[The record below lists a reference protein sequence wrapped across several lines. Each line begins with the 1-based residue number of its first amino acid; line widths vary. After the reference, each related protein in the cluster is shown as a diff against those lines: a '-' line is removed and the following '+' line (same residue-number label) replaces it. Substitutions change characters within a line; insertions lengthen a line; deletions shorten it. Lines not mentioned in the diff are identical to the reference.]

1 MVIKVAPDIYYVLPL
16 SNTHSIT
23 VAPEGDI
30 YLKLADEVLESFSI
44 AGEPGAFLV
53 DFFPACMSTITAILN

>member
-1 MVIKVAPDIYYVLPL
+1 VLPL
-16 SNTHSIT
+16 SNAHSIT

-30 YLKLADEVLESFSI
+30 YVKLADQVLESFSI

-53 DFFPACMSTITAILN
+53 DFFPACMSPPQSLQFSNLD